1 MGYGLLAMVITWL
14 ILAAM
19 FVRFRATAETIRS
32 QIIKRKKGIK
42 MGIKLTLDTPITVK
56 GLVDE
61 CGKDKA
67 AMIIEHQVRQTIVMK
82 QRAMRKGNP
91 VYRVLLKDP
100 IAGKLII
107 KTDHVLRLE
116 HIGEGNKRRDWFTAH
131 EVDSMR
137 RIMPGFD
144 KYYEVRRVGFDNE

>member
-1 MGYGLLAMVITWL
+1 MAITWL

-32 QIIKRKKGIK
+32 QIIKRKDNTMKK
-42 MGIKLTLDTPITVK
+42 QLDTPITVK
-56 GLVDE
+56 GLVDAY
-61 CGKDKA
+61 GKDEA
-67 AMIIEHQVRQTIVMK
+67 AMVIEHQTRQTIVMK

-91 VYRVLLKDP
+91 VYQVLLKDP

-116 HIGEGNKRRDWFTAH
+116 HVGENNKRRDWFTAR

-144 KYYEVRRVGFDNE
+144 KYYEIRRVGFDNE